1 MFIDTWSV
9 GMFCFAGDVFK
20 TLCGSWQRTSA
31 PMYDP
36 LHNFAQLT
44 ITPNYPTGPLAL
56 YPPLLHVT
64 CPWSCAWMNGLLPDL
79 YMPSS
84 TCSKPLKLSC
94 HYTSFHLCTMETGTG
109 CELPASAWLLWPPK
123 KLQREAQVVYCQ
135 RSSRVAMSAEQGW
148 YGVYSCSS
156 WTSFQTSPR
165 ASDRA
170 SQYEILKR
178 SIICVHQPYPNKS
191 FELVLCLQMILQHV

>member
-1 MFIDTWSV
+1 MFINTWSV

-20 TLCGSWQRTSA
+20 TLCGSLQRTSA

-36 LHNFAQLT
+36 LHNSAQLT
-44 ITPNYPTGPLAL
+44 ITPNHPTGPLAL

-109 CELPASAWLLWPPK
+109 CEVPADAWLSWPPK

-135 RSSRVAMSAEQGW
+135 RSSRVAMGAEQGW
-148 YGVYSCSS
+148 YGGIHALAEHRSKQVLK
-156 WTSFQTSPR
+156 PLIG
-165 ASDRA
+165 A
-170 SQYEILKR
+170 SQYQILKR